1 MRDEMSQDERVTLNC
16 YDQLAE
22 LSEEM
27 LSAARQSNW
36 EALSALELKAQLV
49 VNNLKAMSEAASHSE
64 RFRQEKMR
72 VIRLILALDAQ
83 IRDLVQPRLAQL
95 DRAMRAPRT
104 ARRLSAAYGCGRF
117 D

>member
-1 MRDEMSQDERVTLNC
+1 MKEEMSQNERVTLNC
-16 YDQLAE
+16 YDQLAS

-36 EALSALELKAQLV
+36 DGLSALELKAQLI
-49 VNNLKAMSEAASHSE
+49 VNDLKAMTDVNSHSN

-72 VIRLILALDAQ
+72 VIRLILTLDAQ
-83 IRDLVQPRLAQL
+83 IRDLVQPRVAQL
-95 DRAMRAPRT
+95 DRAMRAPT
-104 ARRLSAAYGCGRF
+104 TQRRLSAAYSCGRF